1 MDPITSKLTTTLPES
16 PSPET
21 TSTPS
26 DKVGASKFDKI
37 KNQVSDKADGQVSAT
52 QSASPATPAA
62 QANSPGVDKINSK
75 TTPVSA
81 SDRLHQSLTTSQY
94 HLDRLKNRVASSPQ
108 ISSMQ
113 GIMNRLT
120 SAESQYQ
127 HIDAAVRAL
136 PPNASPQQ
144 LISLQQM
151 VYSMNENISGIS
163 KVIDQAVSGVKSV
176 LSTQI

>member
-1 MDPITSKLTTTLPES
+1 MDPIASKLTTSLPQS

-37 KNQVSDKADGQVSAT
+37 RNQLNDKTDSQVSAT
-52 QSASPATPAA
+52 QSASPVNPSA
-62 QANSPGVDKINSK
+62 QVNNPGVDKLNSK
-75 TTPVSA
+75 TAPVSGP
-81 SDRLHQSLTTSQY
+81 DRLRQSLTTSQY
-94 HLDRLKNRVASSPQ
+94 HLDRLKNRVASSPE

-127 HIDAAVRAL
+127 HVDAAVRSMPA
-136 PPNASPQQ
+136 NANPQQ

>member
-37 KNQVSDKADGQVSAT
+37 RSQLNDKSDGQVSAT
-52 QSASPATPAA
+52 QSASPVTPAA
-62 QANSPGVDKINSK
+62 QANNPSVDKLHGQ
-75 TTPVSA
+75 TAPVSA
-81 SDRLHQSLTTSQY
+81 PDRLRQSLTTSQY
-94 HLDRLKNRVASSPQ
+94 HLDRLKNRVSSTPEVGA
-108 ISSMQ
+108 MQ
-113 GIMNRLT
+113 GIVNRLS
-120 SAESQYQ
+120 SAEAQYR

-136 PPNASPQQ
+136 PANADPQQ

-176 LSTQI
+176 LQTQI